1 MRIEENSWIG
11 ADKYEIC
18 IDNFNNMYNSV
29 LFVGYDIKIQ
39 SRNKKVGKNSG
50 NRRCQKLEIQWVI
63 RMKIGDMREFIK
75 NLDDNTEIEFEYHG
89 KKMKIVKKRYKG
101 ISITCRRIFQNW
113 VRFCI

>member
-39 SRNKKVGKNSG
+39 SRNKKVGKNTAF
-50 NRRCQKLEIQWVI
+50 RR
-63 RMKIGDMREFIK
+63 
-75 NLDDNTEIEFEYHG
+75 Y
-89 KKMKIVKKRYKG
+89 
-101 ISITCRRIFQNW
+101 
-113 VRFCI
+113 